1 MKPQLEE
8 EKSAVEPVVKSKKFH
23 LAIFLSA
30 AGVLIV
36 GGLWRGGGPEDAGQD
51 AGIKALETLRQ
62 EVSGLQSA
70 LRKSELQSIND
81 VMNQVTAKTAGWVV
95 SVRPSLPSEPL
106 REIAL
111 YDPPLPDVLEMPPA
125 PDLDA
130 GLSGLVID
138 QEGHILTSASILRF
152 EPPFQILR
160 DRATLTADLK
170 AVDPDSYLALL
181 KLREVPAGL
190 VSLAAISAAEL
201 ASGQWLIRHG
211 RSPSGRDSRSLAVLE
226 SVRTTTGGLTVGML
240 DTEGSPEMDGSA
252 VISESGEVVGICV
265 KPAGTAGRVLPI
277 KAALEIASRLK
288 SQDLRPKPWAGFALQ
303 DLSADLKDYFAVE
316 KGALITKVEA
326 GSPSSKAG
334 LRPKDLIVGIN
345 GQEIASADQV
355 VGLVAGAT
363 PETPLQLQ
371 IRRNSR
377 PLTLSLVIEQPAPSL
392 AEAQAAPGEATFF
405 LKLAPSTGDTTGLVV
420 TEARPLAL
428 ANRLGIKTG
437 DVIRSI
443 NSTSLRT
450 ADQFSLLQRRRLPN
464 TAQLWEIQRA
474 GHIFFV
480 GVKER
485 AGIYE

>member
-1 MKPQLEE
+1 
-8 EKSAVEPVVKSKKFH
+8 
-23 LAIFLSA
+23 
-30 AGVLIV
+30 
-36 GGLWRGGGPEDAGQD
+36 
-51 AGIKALETLRQ
+51 
-62 EVSGLQSA
+62 
-70 LRKSELQSIND
+70 
-81 VMNQVTAKTAGWVV
+81 MNQVTAKTAGWVV
-95 SVRPSLPSEPL
+95 SVRPSVPSEPL

-111 YDPPLPDVLEMPPA
+111 YDPPPDLLELPPA
-125 PDLDA
+125 PGLDA

-138 QEGHILTSASILRF
+138 QEGHILTSASILGF

-190 VSLAAISAAEL
+190 VSLAAISAKEL

-211 RSPSGRDSRSLAVLE
+211 RSPSGRESRSLAVLE

-277 KAALEIASRLK
+277 KTALGIASRLK
-288 SQDLRPKPWAGFALQ
+288 SQDIRPKPWAGFALQ
-303 DLSADLKDYFAVE
+303 DLSADLRDYFAVE

-345 GQEIASADQV
+345 GQEIAAADQV
-355 VGLVAGAT
+355 MALVAGAT

-377 PLTLSLVIEQPAPSL
+377 PLTVSLLPEQPAPLL
-392 AEAQAAPGEATFF
+392 AEAQTPPGEATFL
-405 LKLAPSTGDTTGLVV
+405 LKLAPSPGDTTGLVV
-420 TEARPLAL
+420 TEARPVAL

-450 ADQFSLLQRRRLPN
+450 ADQFSLLQRRRLSD
-464 TAQLWEIQRA
+464 TAQLWEIQR
-474 GHIFFV
+474 GEHIFFV
-480 GVKER
+480 AVKER